1 LAVRAPEHSE
11 KFEYAKEICMNRKWI
26 SMLSGPALLAGSGVW
41 AVLLC
46 SAPRTIA
53 QGPPTTQPQG
63 QPEAPP
69 KPGPVTLQISDGT
82 TASYRVQ
89 EQLAGV
95 NFPSEAVG
103 TSNAVTGML
112 YLNADGSIDSS
123 KSKLEFD
130 LRTLK
135 SDQDMRDGFIQKRTL
150 ETEKFPT
157 AVFVPKTVQGLTFPL
172 PARGQTGFQMT
183 GEMTIHGVTAPVTW
197 SGIAT
202 FNHDIVAGRTMT
214 SLTFAQFGMTKPA
227 LARLL
232 SVDDKIELEVAF
244 KFKRS

>member
-1 LAVRAPEHSE
+1 M
-11 KFEYAKEICMNRKWI
+11 KTNRKRT
-26 SMLSGPALLAGSGVW
+26 STVPGLALLAGLSICV
-41 AVLLC
+41 VLLG
-46 SAPRTIA
+46 SAPGTIA
-53 QGPPTTQPQG
+53 QGPSGRPPQG

-103 TSNAVTGML
+103 TSNAVTGTL
-112 YLNADGSIDSS
+112 YLNADGSIDSG

-150 ETEKFPT
+150 ETDKFPT
-157 AVFVPKTVQGLTFPL
+157 AVFVPKAMQGLTFPL

-183 GEMTIHGVTAPVTW
+183 GDMTIHGVTVPVTW

-202 FNHDIVAGRTMT
+202 FNHDMVEGRTVT
-214 SLTFAQFGMTKPA
+214 SLTFEQFGMTKPT

>member
-1 LAVRAPEHSE
+1 MGTSRKRVLAAPQMFVFAGLAVYAILLGIGSTTMAQAP
-11 KFEYAKEICMNRKWI
+11 
-26 SMLSGPALLAGSGVW
+26 SGH
-41 AVLLC
+41 
-46 SAPRTIA
+46 
-53 QGPPTTQPQG
+53 PPQS

-69 KPGPVTLQISDGT
+69 KRGPVTLQIADGT

-89 EQLAGV
+89 EQLAGI
-95 NFPSEAVG
+95 NFASDAVG
-103 TSNAVTGML
+103 ASNAVTGTL
-112 YLNADGSIDSS
+112 YLNADGSIDSG

-135 SDQDMRDGFIQKRTL
+135 SDQDMRDGYIQKRTL
-150 ETEKFPT
+150 ETEKYPT
-157 AVFVPKTVQGLTFPL
+157 AVFVPKAVQGLAFPL

-183 GEMTIHGVTAPVTW
+183 GDMTIHGVTAPVTW

-202 FNHDIVAGRTMT
+202 FNRDMVEGRTT
-214 SLTFAQFGMTKPA
+214 TTLTFEQFGMTKPA

-232 SVDDKIELEVAF
+232 SVDDKIELAVAF